1 MVREG
6 DMFKLHIEER
16 DEDSSSDSDEEDA
29 TTANAPEK
37 QDTQPPVI
45 VANTME
51 VTITYILVITV

>member
-51 VTITYILVITV
+51 VTIT